1 MEKNQYG
8 VPIWAMVVLFIV
20 MILFYAAGAWNSY
33 RNSSL
38 VAKTLAEKEQ
48 NDNKTT

>member
-8 VPIWAMVVLFIV
+8 MPIWVMSILCIAMIF
-20 MILFYAAGAWNSY
+20 FYLAGGWNSY
-33 RNSSL
+33 RNSTL
-38 VAKTLAEKEQ
+38 VSKTLAEKDT